1 MQSFYPWLDHVA
13 LATDSL
19 DRAAVAW
26 ERLGFTLTRRS
37 SHSGADGPWGTGN
50 HCMMFHEGYFEL
62 IGVTDAA
69 LYHEHLRVLL
79 DRYTGLHLVA
89 LGTDD
94 SDVTHADVRK
104 RTDAIGEPYA
114 IARQV
119 PFGNGSR
126 EGRFRITEI
135 DPAWF
140 PEADLFFCQHDT
152 PDVLWQADLMRH
164 ANGATSLAGV
174 VLVCDD
180 PAEVA
185 GRMQQVT
192 GVTPSSGETGPVL
205 DLQRGRVELQTPRA
219 FADRHAGSVP
229 PPTPWVGAVMF
240 GVSDL
245 AVTRSVLSANGVEA
259 MADGGCLM
267 VPPHETDGACVVFE
281 PARRG

>member
-1 MQSFYPWLDHVA
+1 MGEALTPWLDHAA
-13 LATDSL
+13 LATDLL
-19 DRAAVAW
+19 DRAAAAW

-50 HCMMFHEGYFEL
+50 HCMMFREGYFEL

-94 SDVTHADVRK
+94 SDATFADVRS
-104 RTDAIGEPYA
+104 RIDAIQEPYA

-119 PFGNGSR
+119 PFGEGSR

-152 PDVLWQADLMRH
+152 PDALWQNDLMGH

-174 VLVCDD
+174 VLVCDEPD
-180 PAEVA
+180 AVA
-185 GRMQQVT
+185 GRLQQVT
-192 GVTPSSGETGPVL
+192 GVAPTSGEAGLVL
-205 DLQRGRVELQTPRA
+205 NLQRGRVELQTPQA
-219 FADRHAGSVP
+219 FSESHAGAAP
-229 PPTPWVGAVMF
+229 PVTPWVGAVIF
-240 GVSDL
+240 GVADL
-245 AVTRSVLSANGVEA
+245 AVIRSVLSANGVEYTA
-259 MADGGCLM
+259 RDGSLLIA
-267 VPPHETDGACVVFE
+267 PDETDGACVVFE
-281 PARRG
+281 S

>member
-1 MQSFYPWLDHVA
+1 MTLWLDHAA

-19 DRAAVAW
+19 DRASAAW
-26 ERLGFTLTRRS
+26 ERLGFTLTPRS
-37 SHSGADGPWGTGN
+37 SHSGAEGPWGTGN
-50 HCMMFHEGYFEL
+50 HCMMFREGYFEL

-89 LGTDD
+89 LGTGD
-94 SDVTHADVRK
+94 SDAAHAEVRK

-119 PFGNGSR
+119 PSGTGSR
-126 EGRFRITEI
+126 EGCFRITEI

-152 PDVLWQADLMRH
+152 PDVLWQEDLMRH
-164 ANGATSLAGV
+164 ANGVTSLAGV
-174 VLVCDD
+174 VLVCDE

-205 DLQRGRVELQTPRA
+205 ELQRGRVELQTPQA
-219 FADRHAGSVP
+219 FSGRHTGIVSP
-229 PPTPWVGAVMF
+229 CTPWVGAVMF
-240 GVSDL
+240 GVLDL
-245 AVTRSVLSANGVEA
+245 ADTHSILSANGVEA
-259 MADGGCLM
+259 MADGGRLI

-281 PARRG
+281 G

>member
-1 MQSFYPWLDHVA
+1 MTPWLDHAA

-19 DRAAVAW
+19 YRAAVAW

-50 HCMMFHEGYFEL
+50 HCMMFREGYFEL

-94 SDVTHADVRK
+94 SDASFAQVRS
-104 RTDAIGEPYA
+104 RIDAIQQPYA

-119 PFGNGSR
+119 PFGAGSR

-152 PDVLWQADLMRH
+152 PDVLWQVDLMGH
-164 ANGATSLAGV
+164 ANGVTSLAGV
-174 VLVCDD
+174 VLVCDEPD
-180 PAEVA
+180 AVA
-185 GRMQQVT
+185 GRLQQVT
-192 GVTPSSGETGPVL
+192 GVAPTSGEAGLVL
-205 DLQRGRVELQTPRA
+205 NLQRGRVELQTPQA
-219 FADRHAGSVP
+219 FSESHAEAAP
-229 PPTPWVGAVMF
+229 PVTPWVGSVIF
-240 GVSDL
+240 GVADL
-245 AVTRSVLSANGVEA
+245 AVTRSVLSANGVEFTA
-259 MADGGCLM
+259 RDDSLLIA
-267 VPPHETDGACVVFE
+267 PSKTDGACVVFE
-281 PARRG
+281 G

>member
-1 MQSFYPWLDHVA
+1 MTPWLDHVA

-19 DRAAVAW
+19 DRAAAAW
-26 ERLGFTLTRRS
+26 ERLGFTLTPRS

-50 HCMMFHEGYFEL
+50 HCMMFREGYFEL

-94 SDVTHADVRK
+94 SDATHADVRQ

-119 PFGNGSR
+119 PFGTGSR

-135 DPAWF
+135 VPAWF

-152 PDVLWQADLMRH
+152 PEVLWQENLMGH
-164 ANGATSLAGV
+164 ANGVTSLAGV

-185 GRMQQVT
+185 ARLQRVT
-192 GVTPSSGETGPVL
+192 GVMPKTGDAGPIL
-205 DLQRGRVELQTPRA
+205 ELQRGRVELQTPQA
-219 FADRHAGSVP
+219 FPDRHGGIVP
-229 PPTPWVGAVMF
+229 PLTPWVGAVMF
-240 GVSDL
+240 GVPGL
-245 AVTRSVLSANGVEA
+245 AVTRSVLSASGVEV
-259 MADGGCLM
+259 MAVGGRLM